1 MYANSPSSYG
11 LSALLHGTVIA
22 LIIAISLLLQQQ
34 VEKAPKIFELVAGEG
49 DNYAATAAPAL
60 GGAGGVKITIP
71 EPESAAPTVPSRPEP
86 VEPVTPVAPEPVAI
100 ERAPITPAPPVAA
113 PKAAPKVVAKPP
125 PDTIR
130 DFSKDVKRIADKRQK
145 KLAAADKK
153 LRELAEKKAAAAEA
167 RKMTKEEFDKQNKG
181 KGGPTGPSALKVS
194 HVGEGIAT
202 GVMGGSAANKTG
214 GAGGKALTREEGDEL
229 DAYFSLLKRRLKE
242 ALDKPPG
249 LSDSLVAIVEVRI
262 AANGL
267 LSGAKITRSSGS
279 EEFDHAAL
287 AAIARVKTIGA
298 RPDGKSEVLSIP
310 FRMREEDDG

>member
-1 MYANSPSSYG
+1 MQANSPSSFG
-11 LSALLHGTVIA
+11 LSALLHASVITVVVI
-22 LIIAISLLLQQQ
+22 LSLLLQQQ

-49 DNYAATAAPAL
+49 DNYGATAAPAL
-60 GGAGGVKITIP
+60 GTPGGIKITIP
-71 EPESAAPTVPSRPEP
+71 EPES
-86 VEPVTPVAPEPVAI
+86 TPVAATPTPPAPVSPPPQAAPEPVV
-100 ERAPITPAPPVAA
+100 ERSPVTPAPQAAPVAA
-113 PKAAPKVVAKPP
+113 KAP
-125 PDTIR
+125 PDAIR
-130 DFSKDVKRIADKRQK
+130 DFSKDVKRIAAKRQK
-145 KLAAADKK
+145 RLEENDRK
-153 LRELAEKKAAAAEA
+153 LRELAEKKAKADAA
-167 RKMTKEEFDKQNKG
+167 RRMTIEEFNKQNKSKAG
-181 KGGPTGPSALKVS
+181 TSKGASAPKIARID
-194 HVGEGIAT
+194 GEGIKN
-202 GVMGGSAANKTG
+202 GVIGGSTANKVG
-214 GAGGKALTREEGDEL
+214 GAGGKALTREEGDLL

-267 LSGAKITRSSGS
+267 LTGAKISRSSGS